1 MNSGKRIAMTKAD
14 FFNEITYHI
23 RWSPSQHTYGA
34 HRARQYGTNGNFR
47 DYVPFWQQPDA
58 RRIDLRQ
65 SLRNPFGEI
74 YVRQSEQQSRIAV
87 YIIADLSASMRF
99 GEGCPKMRILRS
111 LTLGLAS
118 SAHRSGDAFGFVGC
132 DEDIRQDFFLP
143 ASVKRG
149 SEISIVE
156 RLQHFVPRGQHAH
169 GFHNASKH
177 LGASRKLI
185 FLISDFH
192 LPMDEIE
199 AVLST
204 LYRHDIVPIVL
215 CCSDEVLTLP
225 SWGLV
230 EMRDLET
237 GDLRLTFMRPHLREQ
252 LLTSARE
259 RDQRL
264 KRLCRRYGRIPFTIV
279 DRLDADRLSEH
290 LLVG

>member
-1 MNSGKRIAMTKAD
+1 MTRTD
-14 FFNEITYHI
+14 IFNEISYNI
-23 RWSPSQHTYGA
+23 RWSPNQHTYGA
-34 HRARQYGTNGNFR
+34 HRARHYGTNGNFR

-74 YVRQSEQQSRIAV
+74 YVRQSEQRSRIAV

-99 GEGCPKMRILRS
+99 GENCPKMRVLRG

-118 SAHRSGDAFGFVGC
+118 SAHRSGDAFGFIGC
-132 DEDIRQDFFLP
+132 DEDVRPDFFLP

-149 SEISIVE
+149 SEVTIVE
-156 RLQHFVPRGQHAH
+156 RLRTFVPRGLHTH
-169 GFHNASKH
+169 GFRSVTKH
-177 LGASRKLI
+177 LGSSRKLI

-199 AVLST
+199 AVLSA
-204 LYRHDIVPIVL
+204 LYRHDVVPMVL
-215 CCSDEVLTLP
+215 RCSDEVLTLP
-225 SWGLV
+225 SWGLI
-230 EMRDLET
+230 ELRDLET
-237 GDLRLTFMRPHLREQ
+237 GNLRLAFMRPRLREQ

-259 RDQRL
+259 RDQKL
-264 KRLCRRYGRIPFTIV
+264 ARLCRRYGRTPFQIV

-290 LLVG
+290 LRAG